1 MTYFVSYET
10 PHGSVNVIPY
20 SDKDLASHA
29 AVALRAYYNV
39 EPELFARDDGAIVHL
54 SF

>member
-10 PHGSVNVIPY
+10 TRGATNVIPY

-29 AVALRAYYNV
+29 AVALREYYNV
-39 EPELFARDDGAIVHL
+39 KPELFVRDDGAIVHL

>member
-20 SDKDLASHA
+20 GDKDLASHA
-29 AVALRAYYNV
+29 AVALRSYYNV
-39 EPELFARDDGAIVHL
+39 EPEFFVRDDGAIKHL
-54 SF
+54 NF